1 MEKKVE
7 EDEEEG
13 ETLKKGEEVNNRRS
27 AIILDKEEFYRDAVW
42 VSGKVPQRYF
52 KRVLNENLI
61 HCVSCCL

>member
-42 VSGKVPQRYF
+42 VSGKVATEIFLKGFSMR
-52 KRVLNENLI
+52 I
-61 HCVSCCL
+61 